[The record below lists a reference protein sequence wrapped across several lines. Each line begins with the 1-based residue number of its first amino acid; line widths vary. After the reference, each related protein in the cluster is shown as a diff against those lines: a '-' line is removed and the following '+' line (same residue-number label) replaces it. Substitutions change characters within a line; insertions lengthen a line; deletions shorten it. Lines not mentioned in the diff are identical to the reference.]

1 MTDETVL
8 SALRENRRGLSFR
21 QLSRLLRLP
30 PKDQRKLRRTLK
42 ALQRRGIVLKKK
54 DIFSVPRERNVLRG
68 VFMAAQKG
76 FGFVRPES
84 KDMEDIFIPGRYSL
98 GAVDSDVVEVL
109 FEMRGKKGKPEG
121 RVIRIIKKGRE
132 TLLGLYEER
141 FGQPFFL
148 PFDAASPQE
157 MPLSSKGTFALRP
170 GMIVEVG
177 RGDLRIKE
185 VLGRPDEPGVDTQVI
200 IRQNH
205 LATVFSP
212 EALDEAGR
220 TPRAISATDRKGRKD
235 YRRWTTVTI
244 DGETAQDFDD
254 AVSIKKL
261 TSGRVLLGVHIADVS
276 HYVRPGSALDKD
288 AAERATSVYFPG
300 QTLPMLPEELS
311 NDLCSLRPREPRLT
325 VSVVLEIDKNGRV
338 TGAEFHPSLIKTEE
352 RMTYTSVFKI
362 FQGDEAERRKYARLL
377 PDFLLMREVASLLRA
392 RREEAGS
399 LNFDLLEPELVYQ
412 EGKLHR
418 VASFEANEAHH
429 LIEEFMVA
437 ANEAVAKHLSQ
448 ETMPAL
454 YRVHPAPALSDLEE
468 LRSVLDHFGFV
479 MPKPEKMTAKDLQ
492 RILKQAEGR
501 PEEKFIQFQVLR
513 ALRLAV
519 YSAENTGH
527 FGLAKREY
535 THFTSPIRRYPDLI
549 VHRLLKAR
557 LRGEKLK
564 IPALSALAEHC
575 SERERNAD
583 EAEKHLVEWRIYRF
597 LKDRLGDEFDGIII
611 DISKAGVVV
620 ELDEYFVDGV
630 IPYPELDG
638 DYYRRRSRKT
648 LVGKRTGRKFEL
660 GERVRVILAAVDPI
674 GRRMTL
680 ALSRDAA
687 GAKR

>member
-1 MTDETVL
+1 MDETVL
-8 SALRENRRGLSFR
+8 SALRESRKGLSFR
-21 QLSRLLRLP
+21 QLARLLRLTS
-30 PKDQRKLRRTLK
+30 KDQRKLRRTLK
-42 ALQRRGIVLKKK
+42 TLQGRGVVLKKK
-54 DIFSVPRERNVLRG
+54 DIYFVPREKSVVSG
-68 VFMAAQKG
+68 EFMASRRG
-76 FGFVRPES
+76 FGFVRPQS
-84 KDMEDIFIPGRYSL
+84 RDMEDIFIPGRYSL
-98 GAVDSDVVEVL
+98 GAVDGDTVEVL

-121 RVIRIIKKGRE
+121 RVVRIIKKGRE

-148 PFDAASPQE
+148 PFDAASPE
-157 MPLSSKGTFALRP
+157 ETPLSSKGTFALRP
-170 GMIVEVG
+170 GMVVEVG
-177 RGDLRIKE
+177 RGDFRIKE
-185 VLGRPDEPGVDTQVI
+185 VLGLPDEPGVDTQVI
-200 IRQNH
+200 IRQHH
-205 LATVFSP
+205 LATVFSR
-212 EALDEAGR
+212 EASDEARRAPR
-220 TPRAISATDRKGRKD
+220 TIPAADRKGRKD
-235 YRRWTTVTI
+235 YRRWPTVTI

-254 AVSIKKL
+254 AVSVKKL
-261 TSGRVLLGVHIADVS
+261 NSRRFLLGVHIADVS

-288 AAERATSVYFPG
+288 ASERGTSVYFPDL
-300 QTLPMLPEELS
+300 TLPMLPEELS
-311 NDLCSLRPREPRLT
+311 NDLCSLRPRELRLT
-325 VSVVLEIDKNGRV
+325 VSVLLEIDRNGRV
-338 TGAEFHPSLIKTEE
+338 VKAEFHPSVIKTEE

-362 FQGDEAERRKYARLL
+362 FQGDEAERRKYAHLL
-377 PDFLLMREVASLLRA
+377 PDFLMMREVASLLRA

-437 ANEAVAKHLSQ
+437 ANEAVAENLSRG
-448 ETMPAL
+448 TAPAL

-468 LRSVLDHFGFV
+468 LRSVLDYFGFV
-479 MPKPEKMTAKDLQ
+479 MPKPEKVTSKDLQ
-492 RILKQAEGR
+492 RILKRAEGT

-527 FGLAKREY
+527 YGLAKREY

-564 IPALSALAEHC
+564 IPALPALAEHC

-597 LKDRLGDEFDGIII
+597 LKDRLGDEFKGIIV

-620 ELDEYFVDGV
+620 ELDEYFVDGI

-660 GERVRVILAAVDPI
+660 GERVSVILAAVDPI
-674 GRRMTL
+674 RRRMTL
-680 ALSRDAA
+680 ALSREAA